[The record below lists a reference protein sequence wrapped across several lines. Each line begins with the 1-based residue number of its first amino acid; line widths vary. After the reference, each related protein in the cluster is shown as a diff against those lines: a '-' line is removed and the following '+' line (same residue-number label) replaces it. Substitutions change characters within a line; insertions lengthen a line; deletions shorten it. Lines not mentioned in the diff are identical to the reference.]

1 MDCSHY
7 VVQHALAYPKE
18 PEKIYLLAHIF
29 VIRKVSNVTQRPP
42 GSFKVEIPQDPG
54 ATFR

>member
-1 MDCSHY
+1 
-7 VVQHALAYPKE
+7 LAYPKE

-29 VIRKVSNVTQRPP
+29 VIRKVSNVIQQPP
-42 GSFKVEIPQDPG
+42 GSFEVEIPQDPG